1 MLGTPNQAL
10 RGPAFAEF
18 EPIRVMPT
26 YPDWIVDTPGGIATL
41 TIVCLAIAATIPLLL
56 LLCKKK
62 RWLCFKP
69 KYGFAYFLSKQIRFL
84 IHDFFP
90 LLMYFYCN
98 MC

>member
-1 MLGTPNQAL
+1 MFTGTPNQAV

-26 YPDWIVDTPGGIATL
+26 YPDWIADTPGGIATL

-69 KYGFAYFLSKQIRFL
+69 KYIFSYNKLILYFIYDFL
-84 IHDFFP
+84 TFMNVF
-90 LLMYFYCN
+90 
-98 MC
+98 